1 MDAGVIFM
9 AFISAAEQG
18 YFDLLHRV
26 KIGVVNLPFICPF
39 R

>member
-18 YFDLLHRV
+18 YFVLLHPV